1 MSAQGV
7 TDHEIGTDPR
17 TGQLLPPGLPVTTTA
32 QLESVCAAAAAA
44 APWLAERSPVQR
56 GVLLRACADA
66 IDADGD
72 EIVRAADEESAMG
85 EPKLRGELARTT
97 GQLRFLADVV
107 EEGSYLE
114 VTIDH
119 PAGGADL
126 RRCQLPIGPVAVFA
140 ASNFPLAFSVA
151 GGDTAAALAVG
162 CSVIVKSHPAHP
174 NTSRIVAQA
183 LQGALASLDAP
194 DGVLGVVS
202 GWDAGRSLV
211 MDERVRAVAFTGS
224 TPGGLAL
231 TELARGRERPIPVF
245 AEMGSTNPVVV
256 TAAALNAH
264 ADDIIEGFAASFQ
277 LGAGQLCT
285 KPGLLFVPAG
295 AVTDVLTGLRHHLNE
310 AAPLLGAA
318 ISDAWGERSRRWA
331 ALTGSETPEPDPR
344 GGSWANPQLYAT
356 TATELATSA
365 VLREECFGPTALVVG
380 YDCEADLLSALAAVG
395 GSLTGTLW
403 SEGAETDGVASAAV
417 AALQQSSGRIV
428 HNGWPTGVAVSWAM
442 QHGGPFPATTAPEH
456 TSVGAAS
463 IKRFL
468 RPLAVQNAPEGF
480 LSPPLRDDNPWEL
493 PRRVDG
499 HLELAP
505 QAAPGEER
513 R

>member
-1 MSAQGV
+1 MNTQRGN
-7 TDHEIGTDPR
+7 DHEIGTDPR
-17 TGQLLPPGLPVTTTA
+17 TGQLLPPGLPVTTTS
-32 QLESVCAAAAAA
+32 QLETVCAAAAAA
-44 APWLAERSPVQR
+44 SPWLAEQSPAER
-56 GVLLRACADA
+56 GVLLRAGADA

-85 EPKLRGELARTT
+85 AQKLRGELARTT

-119 PAGGADL
+119 TAGGADL
-126 RRCQLPIGPVAVFA
+126 RRCERPIGPVAVFS
-140 ASNFPLAFSVA
+140 ASNFPLAFSLA

-162 CSVIVKSHPAHP
+162 CPVIVKSHPTHP

-183 LQGALASLDAP
+183 LRRALASLDAP

-211 MDERVRAVAFTGS
+211 MDDRVRAVAFTGS
-224 TPGGLAL
+224 TQGGLAIA
-231 TELARGRERPIPVF
+231 ELVRGRDRPIPVF

-256 TAAALNAH
+256 TSAALEAH

-277 LGAGQLCT
+277 LGVGQFCT

-295 AVTDVLTGLRHHLNE
+295 AVTDVLTRTQQHFHE
-310 AAPLLGAA
+310 PAPLLSEG
-318 ISDAWGERSRRWA
+318 ISDAWRERSRRWA
-331 ALTGSETPEPDPR
+331 TLTGGEQLEPDARP
-344 GGSWANPQLYAT
+344 GFWATPQLFAT
-356 TATELATSA
+356 TATDLATSE

-380 YDCEADLLSALAAVG
+380 YEAEEDLVSALEAVG

-403 SEGAETDGVASAAV
+403 SGGAETKGLATAAL

-442 QHGGPFPATTAPEH
+442 QHGGPFPSTTSPEH

-468 RPLAVQNAPEGF
+468 RPLAVQNAPHGF
-480 LSPPLRDDNPWEL
+480 LPPPLRDDNPWRL
-493 PRRVDG
+493 PRRIDG
-499 HLELAP
+499 RLELAP
-505 QAAPGEER
+505 QPVPGEER
-513 R
+513 